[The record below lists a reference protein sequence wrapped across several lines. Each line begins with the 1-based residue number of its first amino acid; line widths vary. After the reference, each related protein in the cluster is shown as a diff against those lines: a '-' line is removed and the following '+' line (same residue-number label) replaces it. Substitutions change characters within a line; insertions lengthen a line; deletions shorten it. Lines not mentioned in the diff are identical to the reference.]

1 MKQRY
6 KSGNI
11 FNEVHVQ
18 KFPRHKFNKGYFNKF
33 TCNHGQLIPF
43 FVDDV
48 VPGDRIDCKTF
59 GRVQLQPL
67 ATSMMQNIRVYFR
80 YFYIPYRLI
89 WEDWDKFI
97 TQDAQSEVAITVPH
111 TIMQQGPLNAQRN
124 NVGNLL
130 DMMGV
135 GIFNPDPNNV
145 TNPNIGQVFE
155 SGSALQFNLF
165 RFGAYQ
171 LVWDY
176 YFRDEN
182 LQEPVFNEQN
192 YSTGFNKFSGNYSQ
206 LLPVAYEKDYFTT
219 ALPWPQ
225 KGEPVNLSAYIYGNS
240 SPYWLTDGV
249 TSNEYGIIAG
259 NSHINVPSSPH
270 TIQLTETITTGEGDT
285 GERVIPLG
293 NPYTFAT
300 GELFSDGSSQSGFAR
315 VVTNDSSD
323 VLQRATPLRISN
335 EAYSTSFNINDL
347 RYANALQRFLERK
360 ALGGSR
366 PAEFYLSMY
375 GVRVD
380 DLRIGQPLYL
390 GGGYSNVAV
399 TDVTQ
404 LSQSTEGNPLGTLA
418 GNGKSFPAMKM
429 NNPYYCQEF
438 GVVLGVMYIRPEINY
453 SQGLPRQ
460 MQLFDTLDF
469 YNPVFAHLGEEEVLD
484 SELFIKPTINNVKNG
499 PYAETNNDGTFGYQ
513 SRYAYLK
520 HRRNEV
526 HGEFKTSLSNWLLSV
541 AFTEQPSLND
551 EFITVD
557 QNYDVFAVTDAT
569 DHHYLVELYND
580 YEAESSM
587 PNFVIPSL

>member
-1 MKQRY
+1 MKARY

-11 FNEVHVQ
+11 FTDVKVQ
-18 KFPRHKFNKGYFNKF
+18 KFPRHKFNKSYFNKF
-33 TCNHGQLIPF
+33 TCNHGYLIPF

-48 VPGDRIDCKTF
+48 VPGDRIDAKVF

-80 YFYIPYRLI
+80 YFYVPYRLI
-89 WEDWDKFI
+89 WDDWDKFI
-97 TQDAQSEVAITVPH
+97 TQDAQSEVAFSVPT
-111 TIMQQGPLNAQRN
+111 TIMQYNHLNAQASQ
-124 NVGNLL
+124 VGNLL

-135 GIFNPDPNNV
+135 GIFNPD
-145 TNPNIGQVFE
+145 TSTE
-155 SGSALQFNLF
+155 SPVDYIRFDSASALQFNLF

-182 LQEPVFNEQN
+182 LQEPVFNEDN
-192 YSTGFNKFSGNYSQ
+192 YKTGHNHFNGNYSQ

-225 KGEPVNLSAYIYGNS
+225 KGDPVNLSAYIYANS
-240 SPYWLTDGV
+240 SPFWLSDGV
-249 TSNEYGIIAG
+249 TNNQYGLLIG
-259 NSHINVPSSPH
+259 GGVRVPSSNY
-270 TIQLTETITTGEGDT
+270 TFQLEEEVPIGNGSSTSLQ
-285 GERVIPLG
+285 PLG
-293 NPYTFAT
+293 EPYTINA
-300 GELFSDGSSQSGFAR
+300 GSLYDDSSAISGHAFIR
-315 VVTNDSSD
+315 TNDSSD
-323 VLQRATPLRISN
+323 NLVRDTPLRISD

-390 GGGYSNVAV
+390 GGGYSNVSV

-404 LSQSTEGNPLGTLA
+404 MSQTTEGNPLGTLA

-469 YNPVFAHLGEEEVLD
+469 YNPVFAHLGEEAVLD
-484 SELFIKPTINNVKNG
+484 SELFIKPTINNVKHG
-499 PYAETNNDGTFGYQ
+499 SYASENNDGTFGYQ

-526 HGEFKTSLSNWLLSV
+526 HGEFKTNLSHWLLSV

-557 QNYDVFAVTDAT
+557 QNYDVFAVTNPR
-569 DHHYLVELYND
+569 DHHYLVELYNN